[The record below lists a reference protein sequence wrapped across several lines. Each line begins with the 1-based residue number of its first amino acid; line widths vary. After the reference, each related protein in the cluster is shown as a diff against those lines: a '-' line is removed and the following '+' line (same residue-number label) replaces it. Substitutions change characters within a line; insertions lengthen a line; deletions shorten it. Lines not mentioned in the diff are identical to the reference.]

1 MEEIVLVIHVIV
13 ALAIIGLILVQQGK
27 GAEMGASFGGGASQT
42 FFGSQGSGSF
52 LTRFTAILV
61 AVFFVTSLSLGYI
74 TAKRARPTSID
85 ELMTKTQNTMPAAPA
100 KEGDIPKLPN

>member
-27 GAEMGASFGGGASQT
+27 GAEMGASFGGASQT

-61 AVFFVTSLSLGYI
+61 ALFFITSLSLGYI
-74 TAKRARPTSID
+74 TAKRMRPTSID
-85 ELMTKTQNTMPAAPA
+85 ELLTKTQNTIPAAPA